1 MLHTAYLSQQRI
13 ITIYH
18 KQ

>member
-1 MLHTAYLSQQRI
+1 MNDAENIHII

>member
-1 MLHTAYLSQQRI
+1 MEIYEENYAQI

-18 KQ
+18 H

>member
-1 MLHTAYLSQQRI
+1 MNSI

-18 KQ
+18 